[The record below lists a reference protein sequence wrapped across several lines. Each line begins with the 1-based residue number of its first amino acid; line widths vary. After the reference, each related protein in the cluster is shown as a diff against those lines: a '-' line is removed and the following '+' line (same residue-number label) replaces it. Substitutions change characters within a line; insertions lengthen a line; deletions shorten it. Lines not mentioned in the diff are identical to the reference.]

1 MKSINNDLT
10 RREALSGIVQ
20 TGLGIGITG
29 MALNTVAYGGEPI
42 DKLRSQKVSCD
53 PYTKNINN
61 YIQGSDKALTWLLN
75 QLQKDGSFGP
85 DVKELTGYFKVC
97 YLFSI
102 SGRLSEANRLMTHMK
117 NNFMQP
123 DNDFKYSAKLKSKDV
138 DYYEKIWGYA
148 NAWITFTAQK
158 LGRFDVSYPAYEYL
172 EKLYNENTGGYI
184 SNNPNTTGKAIVES
198 LSTTHIGH
206 VSLYLGQL
214 GRAESCGRLI
224 MEFEERQ
231 PDISR
236 GMYLRMNEQGKFIKH
251 YPDDEAA
258 YYYLDREKPNQLYFM
273 AGYPIAFLGL
283 LYRVTGKIDYL
294 ESAKRY
300 FNFAA
305 DCEGVYESHFSHK
318 IAWGAA
324 VLYNI
329 SKDQR
334 YADFA
339 CRIADLL
346 LKIQGSEGAWFHDKP
361 PFISY
366 DQTAECA
373 SWLRQISAEICDA

>member
-1 MKSINNDLT
+1 M
-10 RREALSGIVQ
+10 
-20 TGLGIGITG
+20 
-29 MALNTVAYGGEPI
+29 
-42 DKLRSQKVSCD
+42 
-53 PYTKNINN
+53 TKNINN

-305 DCEGVYESHFSHK
+305 DS
-318 IAWGAA
+318 
-324 VLYNI
+324 
-329 SKDQR
+329 
-334 YADFA
+334 
-339 CRIADLL
+339 
-346 LKIQGSEGAWFHDKP
+346 
-361 PFISY
+361 
-366 DQTAECA
+366 T
-373 SWLRQISAEICDA
+373 LR